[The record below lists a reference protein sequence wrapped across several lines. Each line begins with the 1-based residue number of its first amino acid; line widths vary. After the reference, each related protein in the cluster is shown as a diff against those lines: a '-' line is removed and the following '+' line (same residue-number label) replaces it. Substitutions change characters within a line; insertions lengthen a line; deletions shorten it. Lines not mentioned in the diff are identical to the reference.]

1 MFPNYNIQTNEARV
15 NRAIDR
21 LKECTTIDDLERV
34 YKTEGPLIDHL
45 IKDGADNLR
54 SEGWTL
60 AKKLHNAKIDMQIEI
75 ELPVLRNRSS
85 GG

>member
-1 MFPNYNIQTNEARV
+1 MFPNFKVQTNEARV

-34 YKTEGPLIDHL
+34 YKTERPLIDHL
-45 IKDGADNLR
+45 TKDGANVLVR
-54 SEGWTL
+54 
-60 AKKLHNAKIDMQIEI
+60 KLHNAKIDMQIEI
-75 ELPVLRNRSS
+75 ELPVLHNRSN

>member
-1 MFPNYNIQTNEARV
+1 MFPNLVVQTNEARV

-21 LKECTTIDDLERV
+21 MRECTTLTDLDRV
-34 YKTEGPLIDHL
+34 YENCGPLIDHL
-45 IKDGADNLR
+45 VKDGVDNLR

-75 ELPVLRNRSS
+75 ELPVLHKR
-85 GG
+85 